1 MRCERDLL
9 TRQSSI
15 YKNIKV
21 KKLVRMN
28 KQTVAINNPFVR
40 PDVYGALAVP
50 VYNNVAFEFDDAAE
64 MADAFCNRIKAPDY
78 ARVENPTVTNLEQR
92 VKALTG
98 ADHVTAFNSGMAA
111 ISNTLLAVT
120 AQGRNIVSSHHLF
133 GNTLALISTTLK
145 RFGVEPRLRDLTN
158 LEAVAEAIDEKTCA
172 VFLEVVTNPQLEVAD
187 LKAIADI
194 AHRKGVPVI
203 ADSTVIPFTET
214 NLKALGVD
222 VEVVS
227 STKYLS
233 GGGTSLGGLV
243 IDYGTFPEI
252 NKRVKYELLFNLGAY
267 MTPQAAYMQTLG
279 LETLDVRYQRQAGN
293 ALWLAQE
300 LSKVV
305 KVNYVGLEN
314 NPYHA
319 LALQQ
324 FGPTAGAMFTIDLA
338 SKEAC
343 FRFLNRLQLV
353 HRATNLF
360 DSRTLA
366 IHPASTIFGNFPEE
380 QLAEMD
386 VRQTTIR
393 LSIGLEDKEDI
404 LADIKQALV

>member
-1 MRCERDLL
+1 M
-9 TRQSSI
+9 
-15 YKNIKV
+15 K
-21 KKLVRMN
+21 
-28 KQTVAINNPFVR
+28 KQTIAIHTPYVR
-40 PDVYGALAVP
+40 PDAYGALAVP
-50 VYNNVAFEFDDAAE
+50 IYNNVAFEFDDAAE

-98 ADHVTAFNSGMAA
+98 AAHVTAFNSGMAA
-111 ISNTLLAVT
+111 ISNTLLAV
-120 AQGRNIVSSHHLF
+120 AEQQKNIVSSHHLF

-145 RFGVEPRLRDLTN
+145 RYGVEPRLIDLTD
-158 LEAVAEAIDEKTCA
+158 LEAVKESINEQTCA

-187 LKAIADI
+187 LKAIAEI
-194 AHRKGVPVI
+194 AHQKGVPVI
-203 ADSTVIPFTET
+203 ADSTIIPFTET
-214 NLKALGVD
+214 NLKSLGVD

-227 STKYLS
+227 STKYVS

-279 LETLDVRYQRQAGN
+279 FETLDVRYHRQAEN
-293 ALWLAQE
+293 ALKIAKE
-300 LSKVV
+300 LKYVDGI
-305 KVNYVGLEN
+305 KLVNYIGLAN

-319 LALQQ
+319 LAQLQ
-324 FGPTAGAMFTIDLA
+324 FGETAGAMLTIDLE
-338 SKEAC
+338 SKDAC
-343 FRFLNRLQLV
+343 FRFLNRLKLI

-360 DSRTLA
+360 DNRTLA
-366 IHPASTIFGNFPEE
+366 IHPASTIFGNFNE
-380 QLAEMD
+380 QQLEEMD

-393 LSIGLEDKEDI
+393 LSIGLEDIEDI
-404 LADIKQALV
+404 LADIEQALA

>member
-1 MRCERDLL
+1 M
-9 TRQSSI
+9 
-15 YKNIKV
+15 K
-21 KKLVRMN
+21 
-28 KQTVAINNPFVR
+28 KQTIAIDAPFVR

-50 VYNNVAFEFDDAAE
+50 IYNNVAFEFQDAQE

-98 ADHVTAFNSGMAA
+98 AEHVTAFNSGMAA
-111 ISNTLLAVT
+111 ISNVLLAT
-120 AQGRNIVSSHHLF
+120 TEQGKNIVTSHHLF
-133 GNTLALISTTLK
+133 GNTLALITSTLT
-145 RFGVEPRLRDLTN
+145 RFGVEPRLTDLTN
-158 LEAVAEAIDEKTCA
+158 LKAVEAAIDTQTACI
-172 VFLEVVTNPQLEVAD
+172 FLEVLTNPQMEVAD
-187 LKAIADI
+187 LKAISVI
-194 AHRKGVPVI
+194 AHRRGIPVI
-203 ADSTVIPFTET
+203 ADSTAIPFTET
-214 NLKALGVD
+214 SLNSLGVD
-222 VEVVS
+222 VEVLS

-243 IDYGTFPEI
+243 IDYGSFPDI

-293 ALWLAQE
+293 ALWIAKK
-300 LSKVV
+300 LSDIPSIKR
-305 KVNYVGLEN
+305 VNYIGLES
-314 NPYHA
+314 NPYHK
-319 LALQQ
+319 LSQQQ
-324 FGPTAGAMFTIDLA
+324 FGSTSGAMLTIDLA

-343 FRFLNRLQLV
+343 FGFLNRLKLV

-366 IHPASTIFGNFPEE
+366 IHPASTIFGNFKDE
-380 QLAEMD
+380 QLEQMD

-404 LADIKQALV
+404 LNDIKQALL

>member
-1 MRCERDLL
+1 
-9 TRQSSI
+9 
-15 YKNIKV
+15 
-21 KKLVRMN
+21 MN
-28 KQTVAINNPFVR
+28 KQTIAINNPYVR

-50 VYNNVAFEFDDAAE
+50 VYNNVAFEFEDAAE

-78 ARVENPTVTNLEQR
+78 AHVENPTVTNFEQR

-111 ISNTLLAVT
+111 ISNTLLA
-120 AQGRNIVSSHHLF
+120 ASEQGKNIVSSHHLF
-133 GNTLALISTTLK
+133 GNTLALISATLK

-158 LEAVAEAIDEKTCA
+158 LEAVAKAIDEQTCA
-172 VFLEVVTNPQLEVAD
+172 VFLEVVTNPQLEVAN
-187 LKAIADI
+187 LKAIAEI
-194 AHRKGVPVI
+194 AHRKGIPVI

-222 VEVVS
+222 IEVVS

-243 IDYGTFPEI
+243 IDYGTFPEM
-252 NKRVKYELLFNLGAY
+252 NKRLKYELLFNRGAY

-305 KVNYVGLEN
+305 KVNYVGLDS

-319 LALQQ
+319 LAQQQ
-324 FGPTAGAMFTIDLA
+324 FGPTAGAMFTIDLE

-343 FRFLNRLQLV
+343 FRFLNRLKLV

-366 IHPASTIFGNFPEE
+366 IHPASTIFGNFPEA
-380 QLAEMD
+380 QLKEMD

-404 LADIKQALV
+404 FADIKQALA

>member
-1 MRCERDLL
+1 
-9 TRQSSI
+9 
-15 YKNIKV
+15 
-21 KKLVRMN
+21 MN
-28 KQTVAINNPFVR
+28 KQTIAINNPYVR

-50 VYNNVAFEFDDAAE
+50 VYNNVAFEFEDAAE

-78 ARVENPTVTNLEQR
+78 ARVENPTVTNFEQR

-111 ISNTLLAVT
+111 ISNTLLA
-120 AQGRNIVSSHHLF
+120 ASEQGKNIVSSHHLF

-158 LEAVAEAIDEKTCA
+158 LEAVAEAIDEQTCA
-172 VFLEVVTNPQLEVAD
+172 VFLEVVTNPQLEVAN
-187 LKAIADI
+187 LKAIAEI
-194 AHRKGVPVI
+194 AHSKGIPVI

-222 VEVVS
+222 IEVVS

-305 KVNYVGLEN
+305 KVNYVGLN
-314 NPYHA
+314 SNPYHA
-319 LALQQ
+319 LAQQQ
-324 FGPTAGAMFTIDLA
+324 FGPTAGAMFTIDLE

-343 FRFLNRLQLV
+343 FRFLNRLKLV

-366 IHPASTIFGNFPEE
+366 IHPASTIFGNFPEA
-380 QLAEMD
+380 QLKEMD

-404 LADIKQALV
+404 LADIKQALA

>member
-1 MRCERDLL
+1 
-9 TRQSSI
+9 
-15 YKNIKV
+15 
-21 KKLVRMN
+21 MN
-28 KQTVAINNPFVR
+28 KQTIAINNPYVR

-50 VYNNVAFEFDDAAE
+50 VYNNVAFEFEDAAE

-78 ARVENPTVTNLEQR
+78 ARVENPTVTNFEQR

-111 ISNTLLAVT
+111 ISNTLLA
-120 AQGRNIVSSHHLF
+120 ASEQGKNIVSSHHLF

-158 LEAVAEAIDEKTCA
+158 LEAVAEAIDEQTCA
-172 VFLEVVTNPQLEVAD
+172 VFLEVVTNPQLEVAN
-187 LKAIADI
+187 LKAIAEI
-194 AHRKGVPVI
+194 AHRKGIPVI

-243 IDYGTFPEI
+243 IDYGTFPEM
-252 NKRVKYELLFNLGAY
+252 NKRLKYELLFNLGAY

-305 KVNYVGLEN
+305 KVNYVGLDS

-319 LALQQ
+319 LAQQQ
-324 FGPTAGAMFTIDLA
+324 FGPTAGAMFTIDLE

-343 FRFLNRLQLV
+343 FRFLNRLKLV

-366 IHPASTIFGNFPEE
+366 IHPASTIFGNFPET
-380 QLAEMD
+380 QLKEMD

-393 LSIGLEDKEDI
+393 LSIGLEDKVDI
-404 LADIKQALV
+404 FADIKQALA

>member
-1 MRCERDLL
+1 M
-9 TRQSSI
+9 
-15 YKNIKV
+15 K
-21 KKLVRMN
+21 
-28 KQTVAINNPFVR
+28 KQTIAIDAPYVR

-50 VYNNVAFEFDDAAE
+50 IYNNVAFEFDDAQQ

-111 ISNTLLAVT
+111 ISNVLLAAT
-120 AQGRNIVSSHHLF
+120 EQGKNIVTSHHLF
-133 GNTLALISTTLK
+133 GNTLALITSTLP
-145 RFGVEPRLRDLTN
+145 RFGVEPRLTDLTN
-158 LEAVAEAIDEKTCA
+158 LNAVASAIDDNTAC
-172 VFLEVVTNPQLEVAD
+172 VFLEILTNPQMEVAD
-187 LKAIADI
+187 LKAISTI
-194 AHRKGVPVI
+194 AHKKGVPVI
-203 ADSTVIPFTET
+203 ADSTAIPFTET
-214 NLKALGVD
+214 SLKTLGVD
-222 VEVVS
+222 VEVLS

-233 GGGTSLGGLV
+233 GGGTSLGGLI

-252 NKRVKYELLFNLGAY
+252 NKRVKYELLFNFGAY

-293 ALWLAQE
+293 ALWLANE
-300 LSKVV
+300 LAEIPYIKR
-305 KVNYVGLEN
+305 VNYIGLKN
-314 NPYHA
+314 NPYHQ
-319 LALQQ
+319 LAQQQ
-324 FGPTAGAMFTIDLA
+324 FGPTAGAMLTIDLA
-338 SKEAC
+338 SKDAC
-343 FRFLNRLQLV
+343 FRFLNRLKLV

-366 IHPASTIFGNFPEE
+366 IHPASTIFGNFKDE
-380 QLAEMD
+380 QLEQMD

-404 LADIKQALV
+404 LNDIKQALFQDDL